1 MNKLLFIL
9 SLIVIS
15 GCSASP
21 MITTGARIV
30 VAGYCAIPDFGRKV
44 VRYEVTEVVA
54 PNKIEITCVGDFND

>member
-1 MNKLLFIL
+1 
-9 SLIVIS
+9 
-15 GCSASP
+15 

-30 VAGYCAIPDFGRKV
+30 VAGYCAIPDLGRKV